1 MAADGEGSAAAG
13 IRLGMRANRAQFLYL
28 LAISALVGATV
39 GQERA
44 VVPLLATRTFGLSAV
59 TTATSFIV
67 AYGLAKAVTN
77 LVAATVSDRVGR
89 RPVMIVGWAIGVT
102 VPLLLMWAPSW
113 SWVVVAN
120 LLLGAHDGLTSSTL
134 VIMTTD
140 VVRPDERG
148 TAMGI
153 SAGFGYLGVAAAAFA
168 AGLVAARFGL
178 RPDPFF
184 VGFACALAGL
194 AIAVVALRDTHAHA
208 RHEAASASGAWRD
221 LPERLAFRRAFT
233 LVSFRERSL
242 SACSQAGFCNNLN
255 DAVAWGVFPLLFAA
269 RGLGVREIALLA
281 ALYPAVWGLGQFAT
295 GGLSDRWGRRR
306 VIIAGMWIQALA
318 LLLVVP
324 DGSMSACARQ

>member
-1 MAADGEGSAAAG
+1 
-13 IRLGMRANRAQFLYL
+13 
-28 LAISALVGATV
+28 
-39 GQERA
+39 
-44 VVPLLATRTFGLSAV
+44 
-59 TTATSFIV
+59 
-67 AYGLAKAVTN
+67 
-77 LVAATVSDRVGR
+77 
-89 RPVMIVGWAIGVT
+89 MIVGWAIGVT

-153 SAGFGYLGVAAAAFA
+153 SAGVGYLGVAAAAFA

-184 VGFACALAGL
+184 VGLACALAGL

-295 GGLSDRWGRRR
+295 GVLSDRWGRRR
-306 VIIAGMWIQALA
+306 VIIAGMWVQALA

-324 DGSMSACARQ
+324 DGSTALTTAGVIALGVGTALVYPTLLAAVGDTAHPAWRGAALGVYRLWRDAGLVVGALVGGAVADAFGLQASVVVVAAVTAASGVVVALRMAPDHAVRASA